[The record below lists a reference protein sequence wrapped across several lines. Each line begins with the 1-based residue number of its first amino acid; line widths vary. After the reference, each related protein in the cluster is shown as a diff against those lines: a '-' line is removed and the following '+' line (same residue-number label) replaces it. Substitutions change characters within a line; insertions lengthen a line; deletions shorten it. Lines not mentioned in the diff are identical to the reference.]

1 VPQTECRGNLACHTF
16 SSTAKGLAF
25 SACVL
30 MLIQQ
35 KAWNVFEDLKAKRTS
50 VTDETLVTVWVL
62 VM

>member
-1 VPQTECRGNLACHTF
+1 
-16 SSTAKGLAF
+16 
-25 SACVL
+25 

-50 VTDETLVTVWVL
+50 VTDETLVVTVWGL